1 MPSPARTRPG
11 RPILLAT
18 ATLLPW
24 GWFLV
29 RNLGWLTE
37 PIAVAFP
44 LIGGVLV
51 LLLGITGIVARRV
64 GPVAVA
70 GSLLLLTTVVT
81 IAPRIPAPSPVPRA
95 GVRILSANVY
105 QLNREPAAAAAA
117 LAATDADVVIA
128 VETPDGFGA
137 LLGARDA
144 TRPFSADTP
153 QITMRSRFPLESAPM
168 SSYLPR
174 GRVLRAIVRAPS
186 GPFVVYAVHALNP
199 AYESTFAEQL
209 DFIDRLRRAALAETL
224 PVVIAGDF
232 NMSDRQLGYR
242 NMVGSFRDA
251 SRAGW
256 AADTYDHGVWRA
268 LLLRI
273 DYLFVDPSWCAADSL
288 RIAVPG
294 SDHEAVEATVGPCP
308 G

>member
-1 MPSPARTRPG
+1 
-11 RPILLAT
+11 
-18 ATLLPW
+18 
-24 GWFLV
+24 
-29 RNLGWLTE
+29 
-37 PIAVAFP
+37 
-44 LIGGVLV
+44 
-51 LLLGITGIVARRV
+51 
-64 GPVAVA
+64 
-70 GSLLLLTTVVT
+70 
-81 IAPRIPAPSPVPRA
+81 
-95 GVRILSANVY
+95 
-105 QLNREPAAAAAA
+105 
-117 LAATDADVVIA
+117 
-128 VETPDGFGA
+128 
-137 LLGARDA
+137 
-144 TRPFSADTP
+144 
-153 QITMRSRFPLESAPM
+153 M

-209 DFIDRLRRAALAETL
+209 DFIDRLRRAALAETM

-242 NMVGSFRDA
+242 NMVASFRDA